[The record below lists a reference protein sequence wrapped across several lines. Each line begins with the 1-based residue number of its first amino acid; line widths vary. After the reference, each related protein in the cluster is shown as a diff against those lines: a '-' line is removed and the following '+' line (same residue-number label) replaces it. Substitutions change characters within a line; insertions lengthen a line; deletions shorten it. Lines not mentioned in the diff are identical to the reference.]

1 MTALPTLRRRLL
13 TLDEFHRMGEAG
25 ILKEDDRVELV
36 EGEMI
41 EMTPGGTRHAAMVDL
56 LAGWFGRAVR
66 DQAGVAV
73 QRPIDLP
80 PSSELAPDLALLRGH
95 PGACALDA
103 PARAGDVL
111 LVIEVADSTLAYD
124 RETKMPIYARHG
136 IPEAWLVNVNA
147 QSLTIFQDATESGY
161 RRVLTP
167 ARDAAVSPTR
177 LPHLTLHLSA
187 LR

>member
-1 MTALPTLRRRLL
+1 MTAPLTLRRRLL
-13 TLDEFHRMGEAG
+13 TLDEFHRMGEAR
-25 ILKEDDRVELV
+25 ILKDDDRLELV

-41 EMTPGGTRHAAMVDL
+41 EMTPGSTRHSAMIGL
-56 LAGWFGRAVR
+56 LTGWFGRAAR
-66 DQAGVAV
+66 GQLDISV

-80 PSSELAPDLALLRGH
+80 PQSELSPDIALVRRRADEG
-95 PGACALDA
+95 DS
-103 PARAGDVL
+103 PARAADIL

-136 IPEAWLVNVNA
+136 IPEAWLINVNA
-147 QSLTIFQDATESGY
+147 QSLTIFQDPTESGY

-167 ARDAAVSPTR
+167 ARDAAVSPTQ